1 MHSSQRPRQRFTRE
15 RRSTWKAGRLALGML
30 TVLGGVSYVGV
41 QSAAAARFSP
51 DEQRIVAELP
61 FGFSERSCE
70 TAASAPPESVASLD
84 CGQDAGLSGPLG
96 GHFTSFGDPDA
107 LNRAFQDDLTRRGPG
122 YVPSPCPG
130 LDASP
135 ATWHYDAT
143 PGTVAGH
150 IVCGTFEG
158 APDIEW
164 TRDRELLLLNVHD
177 GRDLG
182 DLYQWWDRYGN
193 AVHETFTR

>member
-1 MHSSQRPRQRFTRE
+1 MT
-15 RRSTWKAGRLALGML
+15 GCIALGML
-30 TVLGGVSYVGV
+30 TVLGGISYVG
-41 QSAAAARFSP
+41 AGPAGAARFSP

-61 FGFSERSCE
+61 FGFSGRSCN
-70 TAASAPPESVASLD
+70 TADSVPRESVASLD
-84 CGQDAGLSGPLG
+84 CGEDAGLSAPLEG
-96 GHFTSFGDPDA
+96 QFTSFGDPDSM
-107 LNRAFQDDLTRRGPG
+107 NRAFQEVLTSRGPD

-130 LDASP
+130 LAVSP
-135 ATWHYDAT
+135 ATWHYDSA

-150 IVCGTFEG
+150 IVCGTFKG

-164 TRDRELLLLNVHD
+164 TRDRELLLLHVHD